1 MRHVLVT
8 TRGGI
13 VDSVIFY
20 DAQKEAVEALADFV
34 KRMDVEQ
41 EDAAVFSP
49 EGLVANAKQFLDRA
63 EQFTPETLPNHSRKR
78 SGAGKGTTRRMS

>member
-1 MRHVLVT
+1 MTHVLVT

-20 DAQKEAVEALADFV
+20 DAQKEAVRALADFV
-34 KRMDVEQ
+34 KIMDSEQ

-49 EGLVANAKQFLDRA
+49 EGLVANAKQLLESA
-63 EQFTPETLPNHSRKR
+63 EQFTPETLPNHSCKR
-78 SGAGKGTTRRMS
+78 DGA